1 MRILYIGGAGRSG
14 STLIELILGNMPGFF
29 SVGEIRYFWEY
40 VLEEDL
46 SCGCGE
52 IITSCT
58 FWSKVLRE
66 ILSHEQIDIQK
77 VAATAQDIDR
87 TRNVLRQMYTKSRP
101 DQELSSFVKATERL
115 YEAIALNIDDAIIV
129 DSSKVPSHLFVL
141 ANFKKVDLRV
151 IHLVRDP
158 RAVVYSW
165 GKRKKKELADLSGK
179 TYMSQRSISQS
190 IVRWAIENQFTEWFG
205 RKAGRYTLLRYEDFV
220 KDPYTHLL
228 STLNNV
234 GLGENPPSLLKS
246 GELTLTPTHS
256 IGGNP
261 IRFVSNTIRIVPDE
275 TWRKG
280 LNPLTQAFI
289 SMVLSPW
296 MIRYHYLSS

>member
-87 TRNVLRQMYTKSRP
+87 TRNVLRQMYKSSEPIKDFSALSKLTK
-101 DQELSSFVKATERL
+101 DCM
-115 YEAIALNIDDAIIV
+115 
-129 DSSKVPSHLFVL
+129 
-141 ANFKKVDLRV
+141 
-151 IHLVRDP
+151 
-158 RAVVYSW
+158 
-165 GKRKKKELADLSGK
+165 KE
-179 TYMSQRSISQS
+179 
-190 IVRWAIENQFTEWFG
+190 
-205 RKAGRYTLLRYEDFV
+205 
-220 KDPYTHLL
+220 
-228 STLNNV
+228 
-234 GLGENPPSLLKS
+234 
-246 GELTLTPTHS
+246 
-256 IGGNP
+256 
-261 IRFVSNTIRIVPDE
+261 
-275 TWRKG
+275 
-280 LNPLTQAFI
+280 
-289 SMVLSPW
+289 
-296 MIRYHYLSS
+296 